1 MALDNLLSSIK
12 LGELE
17 IANRAAMAP
26 MAMGEA
32 FYVPDEKWSKRVIR
46 YFEERAIGGIGLL
59 NTGFVRATDGLASQP
74 IIGIYNDRFIDSH
87 AKLVER
93 VHKYGSKIFIQLGLQ
108 GGKWISE
115 APSAVYSP
123 NYPQKPRELTTG
135 EMDGLVRSI
144 IDATG
149 RSVKAGYDGVEIHG
163 GHTYFIG
170 AMMSP
175 ALNKRTDKYGGSFE
189 KRMKFVV
196 DIIKGIENE
205 YPGYPIGFKFS
216 AWEELEGGVDIE
228 LGQRIARY
236 VADLGVAYLHVSSM
250 SSTLEIYSEY
260 ASVPPMYIK
269 RNTLMP
275 LAAEIKKLCPDSV
288 IMATGSITVPE
299 EADEFIA
306 SGKCDM
312 VALGR
317 TILAD
322 PHWVNNA
329 RDGKPVNPCIRCNV
343 CYNQLFNS
351 KELACSVN
359 PYLLHEAEQ
368 DLPEPS
374 KIKDVIVIGA
384 GPAGI
389 RCALTASTRGH
400 KVTLYEKKPY
410 IGGMLYPGSQ
420 PECKKDV
427 ARAIDWFNEELKKSD
442 VNLVL
447 GTEITPEIL
456 DDKSPGALVIAT
468 GAVPIMPDIDGMDKS
483 HICSAVDVLTD
494 IAKYS
499 GEKAVVVGGG
509 DVGCETAC
517 HLADNGFDV
526 TIVEMLPEILTEA
539 LMTEIKLHMLHLL
552 KEKNIKIMTSTKIN
566 KIIDEG
572 VEVILP
578 NTKMDGLDADLV
590 AFAINL
596 KADDQLIK
604 ILSMK
609 AEEVYIIGD
618 ALSPGRI
625 KEAIKAGEE
634 IGRRL

>member
-1 MALDNLLSSIK
+1 MVLDNLLSSIK
-12 LGELE
+12 LGGLE
-17 IANRAAMAP
+17 IANRTAMAP

-74 IIGIYNDRFIDSH
+74 IIGIYNDGFIDSH
-87 AKLVER
+87 IKLVER
-93 VHKYGSKIFIQLGLQ
+93 VHKYDSKIFIQLGLQ

-115 APSAVYSP
+115 APSSVYSP

-135 EMDGLVRSI
+135 EIEGLVRSF

-149 RSVKAGYDGVEIHG
+149 RSLKAGYDGVEIHG

-189 KRMKFVV
+189 KRMRFVV
-196 DIIKGIENE
+196 DIINGIKDE
-205 YPGYPIGFKFS
+205 YPGYPVGFKFS
-216 AWEELEGGVDIE
+216 AWEELAGGVDIE
-228 LGQRIARY
+228 IGQRIARHI
-236 VADLGVAYLHVSSM
+236 ADLEVAYLHVSSM
-250 SSTLEIYSEY
+250 SSTLEIYSKY

-275 LAAEIKKLCPDSV
+275 LAAKIKKLCPDSV
-288 IMATGSITVPE
+288 IMAAGSITVPE

-329 RDGKPVNPCIRCNV
+329 RQQKPVVPCIRCNV
-343 CYNQLFNS
+343 CYSQLFNS
-351 KELACSVN
+351 QELACSVN

-368 DLPEPS
+368 DLPEPVN
-374 KIKDVIVIGA
+374 IKDVIIVGA

-389 RCALTASTRGH
+389 RCALTASSRGH

-420 PECKKDV
+420 PECKEDV
-427 ARAIDWFNEELKKSD
+427 SRAIDWLNEELKKSD
-442 VNLVL
+442 VNLIL

-456 DDKSPGALVIAT
+456 DDISPEALVIAA
-468 GAVPIMPDIDGMDKS
+468 GAVPIMPDIDGIDKS
-483 HICSAVDVLTD
+483 HVCSAVDVLAD
-494 IAKYS
+494 ISKYS
-499 GEKAVVVGGG
+499 GEKAVVIGGG

-526 TIVEMLPEILTEA
+526 TIVEMLPEVLTET

-552 KEKNIKIMTSTKIN
+552 KEKNVKIMTSTKIN

-578 NTKMDGLDADLV
+578 NNKMDGLDADLV

-596 KADDQLIK
+596 KADSQLIK

-609 AEEVYIIGD
+609 AEEVYVIGD

-634 IGRRL
+634 TGRRL

>member
-1 MALDNLLSSIK
+1 MALDSLLSSIK

-17 IANRAAMAP
+17 IANRVAMAP

-74 IIGIYNDRFIDSH
+74 IIGIYNDGFINSH

-108 GGKWISE
+108 GGKWVSE
-115 APSAVYSP
+115 APSSVYSP
-123 NYPQKPRELTTG
+123 NYPEKPRELTTG

-189 KRMKFVV
+189 KRMKFIV
-196 DIIKGIENE
+196 DIIKGIGNE
-205 YPGYPIGFKFS
+205 YPGYPVGFKFS
-216 AWEELEGGVDIE
+216 AWEELDGGVDIE
-228 LGQRIARY
+228 LGRRIARY

-322 PHWVNNA
+322 PHWINNA
-329 RDGKPVNPCIRCNV
+329 KQKKPVVPCIRCNV
-343 CYNQLFNS
+343 CYSQLFDS

-374 KIKDVIVIGA
+374 KIKDVIVVGA

-389 RCALTASTRGH
+389 RCALTASGRGH
-400 KVTLYEKKPY
+400 KVTLYEA
-410 IGGMLYPGSQ
+410 G
-420 PECKKDV
+420 
-427 ARAIDWFNEELKKSD
+427 
-442 VNLVL
+442 
-447 GTEITPEIL
+447 
-456 DDKSPGALVIAT
+456 
-468 GAVPIMPDIDGMDKS
+468 
-483 HICSAVDVLTD
+483 
-494 IAKYS
+494 
-499 GEKAVVVGGG
+499 
-509 DVGCETAC
+509 
-517 HLADNGFDV
+517 
-526 TIVEMLPEILTEA
+526 
-539 LMTEIKLHMLHLL
+539 LL
-552 KEKNIKIMTSTKIN
+552 KSLRKVM
-566 KIIDEG
+566 
-572 VEVILP
+572 
-578 NTKMDGLDADLV
+578 
-590 AFAINL
+590 
-596 KADDQLIK
+596 
-604 ILSMK
+604 
-609 AEEVYIIGD
+609 
-618 ALSPGRI
+618 
-625 KEAIKAGEE
+625 
-634 IGRRL
+634 